1 MIFAKPMTAPQQVE
15 FGGPLESATLPKK
28 SPPRL
33 SRRWTVRLTYTL
45 GGGEVPLGTL
55 IGFCSLWD

>member
-15 FGGPLESATLPKK
+15 FGGPLESAV

-33 SRRWTVRLTYTL
+33 SRCRTVCLTYTL